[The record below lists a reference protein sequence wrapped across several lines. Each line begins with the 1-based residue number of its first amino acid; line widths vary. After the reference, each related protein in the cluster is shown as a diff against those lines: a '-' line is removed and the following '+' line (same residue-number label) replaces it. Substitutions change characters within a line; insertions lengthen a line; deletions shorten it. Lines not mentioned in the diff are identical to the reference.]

1 MQHVKHWN
9 YQLLLW
15 FYKMIENEFYEDEF
29 EQLLKEKA
37 DQFSMYPSKRVW
49 HSIYNNLHPGRRWPS
64 VVISLVLISSLM
76 LIGYLNTGEN
86 SITSPINKNSISDV
100 SDIKGAQIIT
110 RQNTNHKIRVI
121 PVTAP
126 GKKPLQAYS
135 DAFKDVITNETDFYT
150 YTVVKSNRPAYV
162 YNQAAIADLN
172 AITETTLPI
181 NNSGLANSSGGQDIV
196 QSLHTYIKSGKI
208 FSDIAANNKKYK
220 SDVLQAAEKNAVS
233 YTDNTQH
240 TPGTNIIA
248 ADNTNLTVMP
258 ANSAAKTDETAAL
271 NNQKI
276 TADLNKH
283 TANKSIATQ
292 DKEWIENYALQNKP
306 ASKKWKGRLGYQI
319 YITPA
324 VNYRKLT
331 TKTKYSATPFAEG
344 DINKSISQKPGIGIE
359 AGFGLNYAVAK
370 KLQLKAGIQ
379 FNYTNYN
386 IDADQ
391 NNHTIVTDILLNDPS
406 SGLSYSSAR
415 TTTISNA
422 YNSPALEPV
431 TLHNRTYQ
439 ISVPV
444 GFAYKLSS
452 QNNVDWFAGA
462 TVQPSYVF
470 GGNAHII
477 SSDLKSY
484 VSEPSSIRS
493 WNLNVGFET
502 YMNFKVGSYNLQVG
516 PQVRYQVNSTY
527 KKNVALVEKP
537 YAIGLKFGLTK
548 GF

>member
-1 MQHVKHWN
+1 MQHFKHWN

-15 FYKMIENEFYEDEF
+15 FYKMIENEFYEDGF

-49 HSIYNNLHPGRRWPS
+49 HSIYNNLHPGRKWPS

-86 SITSPINKNSISDV
+86 SITSPINKNSISNV
-100 SDIKGAQIIT
+100 PDIKSAEIIT
-110 RQNTNHKIRVI
+110 RQNTDHKNKAISVPATSQK
-121 PVTAP
+121 PVH
-126 GKKPLQAYS
+126 AYN

-150 YTVVKSNRPAYV
+150 YTVVKNNRPPYV
-162 YNQAAIADLN
+162 YNQAAIADVN

-181 NNSGLANSSGGQDIV
+181 NNNGLANSSESQDIV

-208 FSDIAANNKKYK
+208 FSDIVANNKKYK
-220 SDVLQAAEKNAVS
+220 SDVSQAAEKNAAS
-233 YTDNTQH
+233 YIDYTQH
-240 TPGTNIIA
+240 TPGTNLTA
-248 ADNTNLTVMP
+248 ADNTNPPVMP
-258 ANSAAKTDETAAL
+258 EDNAANADETKTL
-271 NNQKI
+271 NKKA
-276 TADLNKH
+276 TADLNKQ
-283 TANKSIATQ
+283 AGNKSRATQ

-319 YITPA
+319 YVTPA

-331 TKTKYSATPFAEG
+331 TKTKYSSTPFAEG

-359 AGFGLNYAVAK
+359 AGVGLTYAVAK
-370 KLQLKAGIQ
+370 KLQLKGGIQ
-379 FNYTNYN
+379 LNYSNYN

-422 YNSPALEPV
+422 YNSTALKPV

-502 YMNFKVGSYNLQVG
+502 YMNFKLGGYNLQVG
-516 PQVRYQVNSTY
+516 PQVRYQVSSTY
-527 KKNVALVEKP
+527 KKNVALIEKP

>member
-1 MQHVKHWN
+1 
-9 YQLLLW
+9 
-15 FYKMIENEFYEDEF
+15 MIENEFYEDEF
-29 EQLLKEKA
+29 EQMLKEKA

-49 HSIYNNLHPGRRWPS
+49 HSLYNNLHPGRRWPS

-76 LIGYLNTGEN
+76 VIGYLNTGEN
-86 SITSPINKNSISDV
+86 SITRQINNNANSDV
-100 SDIKGAQIIT
+100 LDINANQIIAS
-110 RQNTNHKIRVI
+110 QSTNPKNRAISVATTNQK
-121 PVTAP
+121 PVH
-126 GKKPLQAYS
+126 AYS
-135 DAFKDVITNETDFYT
+135 NAFEDVITNEPDFYT
-150 YTVVKSNRPAYV
+150 YTVVKSNRPV
-162 YNQAAIADLN
+162 YTHSQAAIADIT
-172 AITETTLPI
+172 AITEATLPVD
-181 NNSGLANSSGGQDIV
+181 NNNFSSAAEGKDIV
-196 QSLHTYIKSGKI
+196 QSLDSYIKTGKI
-208 FSDIAANNKKYK
+208 FIDIVANNKKYK
-220 SDVLQAAEKNAVS
+220 SDVAPQASEKNSVS
-233 YTDNTQH
+233 GIGVSN
-240 TPGTNIIA
+240 GTNLIA
-248 ADNTNLTVMP
+248 SDITNPSVTPVDNAANTDETKTLNSKKTTADINIPADNTNAGT
-258 ANSAAKTDETAAL
+258 E
-271 NNQKI
+271 
-276 TADLNKH
+276 
-283 TANKSIATQ
+283 
-292 DKEWIENYALQNKP
+292 DKAWIENYALQNKP
-306 ASKKWKGRLGYQI
+306 ASKKWKGRLSYGV

-331 TKTKYSATPFAEG
+331 TKTKYSTTPFAEG
-344 DINKSISQKPGIGIE
+344 DINNSISQKPGIGIE

-370 KLQLKAGIQ
+370 KLQLKGGIQ

-391 NNHTIVTDILLNDPS
+391 NNHPVVTNILLNDPT
-406 SGLSYSSAR
+406 SGLSYASAR

-422 YNSPALEPV
+422 YNTTALVPI

-439 ISVPV
+439 VSVPL

-452 QNNVDWFAGA
+452 QNKVDWFAGA

-493 WNLNVGFET
+493 WNLNLGFET
-502 YMNFKVGSYNLQVG
+502 YMNFKLGMYSLQVG

-527 KKNVALVEKP
+527 NKNVALVEKP